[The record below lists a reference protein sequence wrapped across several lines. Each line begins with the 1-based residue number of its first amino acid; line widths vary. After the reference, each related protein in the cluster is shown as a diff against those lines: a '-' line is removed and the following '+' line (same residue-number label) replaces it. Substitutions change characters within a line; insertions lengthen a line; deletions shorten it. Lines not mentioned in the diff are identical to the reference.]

1 MVLDLDKAEGSS
13 AIVLD
18 TNRRHPPKQVEATSG
33 SKCSSSNRE
42 RPVLLRTP
50 LTGRARHALS
60 APDAAARPNPTL
72 ILGVILATYLM
83 IILDATVVITALPS
97 IAERL
102 DFSPATLSWV
112 QSAYALTFGGLLLL
126 GARMG
131 DILGRRR
138 TFVAGIALFTVA
150 SLLGGL
156 AQTQAW
162 LLGARALQGV
172 GAAIAAPS
180 SLALLTTNFREGPER
195 MRALAAYGAVAG
207 GGGSVGLVLGGM
219 LTDWIS
225 WRWGLWINVPV
236 GIVLI
241 WLAPRV
247 LAETERRP
255 GRFDLPGAAASTAGM
270 TALVYGFVHAAEA
283 GWGDPVTV
291 ASFALGVALLAT
303 FVAVERRAVQPV
315 TPLRLFATRQ
325 RAGAYLARMLLVGG
339 MFSMFFFLSQYLQ
352 GVRGFSPLQAGLGFL
367 PMTAV
372 MFSTVRF
379 VPRMSARWGDARLL
393 VGGVSVALVGMA
405 WLSRLDVGTPF
416 FPDIVLP
423 LVLLGLGMGS
433 ALAPLTGAA
442 LAGVEPGDAGAA
454 SGVVNAAQQLG
465 VSLGL
470 SVLVTVAAGAGGA
483 SAGPAPGLQLAPAAQ
498 IDLANAV
505 SAALT
510 GSVVLLALGLAVIV
524 AAVGRFRRA
533 TPAPVLEVAR

>member
-1 MVLDLDKAEGSS
+1 
-13 AIVLD
+13 
-18 TNRRHPPKQVEATSG
+18 
-33 SKCSSSNRE
+33 
-42 RPVLLRTP
+42 LLRTLP
-50 LTGRARHALS
+50 KGRARPALPAPHA
-60 APDAAARPNPTL
+60 PARPNPTL

-97 IAERL
+97 IGERL
-102 DFSPATLSWV
+102 DFSPAALSWV

-150 SLLGGL
+150 SLAGGL

-162 LLGARALQGV
+162 LLAARALQGV

-195 MRALAAYGAVAG
+195 MRALAAYGAVAS

-236 GIVLI
+236 GAALM

-255 GRFDLPGAAASTAGM
+255 GRFDLPGGAASTAGM

-283 GWGDPVTV
+283 GWGDAVTV
-291 ASFALGVALLAT
+291 VSFAAGAVLLAT
-303 FVAVERRAVQPV
+303 FIAVERRAAQPV
-315 TPLRLFATRQ
+315 TPLRLFASRQ

-352 GVRGFSPLQAGLGFL
+352 GVRGFSPLQAGLAFL
-367 PMTAV
+367 PMTVV
-372 MFSTVRF
+372 MFSTVRL
-379 VPRMSARWGDARLL
+379 VPRLAARWGDARLL
-393 VGGVSVALVGMA
+393 AVGVSVALAGMA
-405 WLSRLDVGTPF
+405 WLSRLDTATPF

-423 LVLLGLGMGS
+423 LVLLGLGMGA
-433 ALAPLTGAA
+433 ALAPLTAAA
-442 LAGVEPGDAGAA
+442 LAGVAPADAGAA

-465 VSLGL
+465 VSLAL

-483 SAGPAPGLQLAPAAQ
+483 SAGARPAPGLQLDGAAR
-498 IDLANAV
+498 IELAHAV

-510 GSVVLLALGLAVIV
+510 GSVVLLALGLAVIA

-533 TPAPVLEVAR
+533 TTAPVLEVAR

>member
-1 MVLDLDKAEGSS
+1 M
-13 AIVLD
+13 IVLD
-18 TNRRHPPKQVEATSG
+18 AS
-33 SKCSSSNRE
+33 
-42 RPVLLRTP
+42 
-50 LTGRARHALS
+50 
-60 APDAAARPNPTL
+60 
-72 ILGVILATYLM
+72 
-83 IILDATVVITALPS
+83 VVITALPS

-102 DFSPATLSWV
+102 HFSPAALSWV

-138 TFVAGIALFTVA
+138 TFVAGVALFTVA
-150 SLLGGL
+150 SFLGGL
-156 AQTQAW
+156 AQTQSW

-180 SLALLTTNFREGPER
+180 TLAMLSTSFPEGPER
-195 MRALAAYGAVAG
+195 VRALAAYGAVAG

-236 GIVLI
+236 GAVLV

-270 TALVYGFVHAAEA
+270 TALVFGFVHAAEA
-283 GWGDPVTV
+283 VWGDPLTV
-291 ASFALGVALLAT
+291 ASFVAAAILLVL
-303 FVAVERRAVQPV
+303 FVAVERRAAEPV
-315 TPLRLFATRQ
+315 TPLRLFADRQ

-352 GVRGFSPLQAGLGFL
+352 GVHGFSPLEAGIGFL
-367 PMTAV
+367 PMTLV

-379 VPRMSARWGDARLL
+379 VPRMSARFGDARLL
-393 VGGVSVALVGMA
+393 VGGVSVALAGMA
-405 WLSRLDVGTPF
+405 WLSRLDVATPF
-416 FPDIVLP
+416 FPGIVLP

-442 LAGVEPGDAGAA
+442 LADVAPQDAGAA
-454 SGVVNAAQQLG
+454 PRGLNA
-465 VSLGL
+465 
-470 SVLVTVAAGAGGA
+470 
-483 SAGPAPGLQLAPAAQ
+483 P
-498 IDLANAV
+498 
-505 SAALT
+505 
-510 GSVVLLALGLAVIV
+510 
-524 AAVGRFRRA
+524 
-533 TPAPVLEVAR
+533 

>member
-1 MVLDLDKAEGSS
+1 
-13 AIVLD
+13 
-18 TNRRHPPKQVEATSG
+18 
-33 SKCSSSNRE
+33 
-42 RPVLLRTP
+42 
-50 LTGRARHALS
+50 
-60 APDAAARPNPTL
+60 
-72 ILGVILATYLM
+72 
-83 IILDATVVITALPS
+83 
-97 IAERL
+97 
-102 DFSPATLSWV
+102 V

-138 TFVAGIALFTVA
+138 TFVAGIALFTFA
-150 SLLGGL
+150 SFLGGL

-291 ASFALGVALLAT
+291 ASFALGVTLLAT

-470 SVLVTVAAGAGGA
+470 SVLVTVAAGAGGTG
-483 SAGPAPGLQLAPAAQ
+483 AGPAPGLRLDPAAQ

>member
-1 MVLDLDKAEGSS
+1 V
-13 AIVLD
+13 
-18 TNRRHPPKQVEATSG
+18 
-33 SKCSSSNRE
+33 
-42 RPVLLRTP
+42 LRT
-50 LTGRARHALS
+50 LSTGWARRALP
-60 APDAAARPNPTL
+60 APDAPARPNPAL

-97 IAERL
+97 IAERF
-102 DFSPATLSWV
+102 DFSPAALSWV

-150 SLLGGL
+150 SLAGGL
-156 AQTQAW
+156 AQTQVW
-162 LLGARALQGV
+162 LLTARALQGV
-172 GAAIAAPS
+172 GAAVAAPS

-195 MRALAAYGAVAG
+195 MRALAAYSAVAAG
-207 GGGSVGLVLGGM
+207 GGSLGLVLGGM

-236 GIVLI
+236 GAALI

-247 LAETERRP
+247 LSETDRRP

-270 TALVYGFVHAAEA
+270 TALVYGFVHAAQA
-283 GWGDPVTV
+283 GWGDTVTV
-291 ASFALGVALLAT
+291 VSFALGAALLAT
-303 FVAVERRAVQPV
+303 FVAVERRAAQPV
-315 TPLRLFATRQ
+315 TPLRLFASRQ

-352 GVRGFSPLQAGLGFL
+352 GVRGFSPLQAGIGFL
-367 PMTAV
+367 PMTII
-372 MFSTVRF
+372 MFSTVRV
-379 VPRMSARWGDARLL
+379 VPRLSARWGDARLL
-393 VGGVSVALVGMA
+393 VAGVMIALAGMA
-405 WLSRLDVGTPF
+405 WLSRLDTATPF
-416 FPDIVLP
+416 FPDIALP
-423 LVLLGLGMGS
+423 LVLLGLGMGA
-433 ALAPLTGAA
+433 ALAPLTAA
-442 LAGVEPGDAGAA
+442 AIAGVAPADAGAA

-483 SAGPAPGLQLAPAAQ
+483 SAGAETAPGLQLDGAARTE
-498 IDLANAV
+498 LAHAV

-510 GSVVLLALGLAVIV
+510 GSAILLALGLAVIV
-524 AAVGRFRRA
+524 ASAGQLRRA
-533 TPAPVLEVAR
+533 TTAPLLEAAR

>member
-1 MVLDLDKAEGSS
+1 MPGTLS
-13 AIVLD
+13 
-18 TNRRHPPKQVEATSG
+18 
-33 SKCSSSNRE
+33 
-42 RPVLLRTP
+42 
-50 LTGRARHALS
+50 TGWARLALP
-60 APDAAARPNPTL
+60 APDAPARPSPTL

-83 IILDATVVITALPS
+83 IILDATVVITALPK
-97 IAERL
+97 IAEHL
-102 DFSPATLSWV
+102 DFSPAALSWV

-150 SLLGGL
+150 SLVGGL

-162 LLGARALQGV
+162 LLIARAVQGV

-195 MRALAAYGAVAG
+195 MRALAAYGAVAS

-236 GIVLI
+236 GAALI

-255 GRFDLPGAAASTAGM
+255 GHFDLPGAAASTAGM
-270 TALVYGFVHAAEA
+270 TALVYGFVHAAQA
-283 GWGDPVTV
+283 GWGDTVTV
-291 ASFALGVALLAT
+291 VSFTLGAVLLAS
-303 FVAVERRAVQPV
+303 FVAVERRAAQPV
-315 TPLRLFATRQ
+315 TPLGLFASRQ

-339 MFSMFFFLSQYLQ
+339 MFSMFFFVSQYLQ

-367 PMTAV
+367 PMTVV
-372 MFSTVRF
+372 MFSTVRV
-379 VPRMSARWGDARLL
+379 VPRLSARWGDARLL
-393 VGGVSVALVGMA
+393 VVGVVVALAGMA
-405 WLSRLDVGTPF
+405 CLSRLDTATPF

-423 LVLLGLGMGS
+423 LVLLGLGMGA
-433 ALAPLTGAA
+433 ALAPLTAAA
-442 LAGVEPGDAGAA
+442 LAGVAPADAGAA

-483 SAGPAPGLQLAPAAQ
+483 SAGAETAPGLQLDGAARAE
-498 IDLANAV
+498 LAHAV

-510 GSVVLLALGLAVIV
+510 GSVVLLALSLAVIA
-524 AAVGRFRRA
+524 AAVRRPRPA
-533 TPAPVLEVAR
+533 TTTRVLEVAR

>member
-1 MVLDLDKAEGSS
+1 
-13 AIVLD
+13 
-18 TNRRHPPKQVEATSG
+18 
-33 SKCSSSNRE
+33 
-42 RPVLLRTP
+42 LLRT
-50 LTGRARHALS
+50 LSTGRARRALP
-60 APDAAARPNPTL
+60 APDPAAPSNKTL
-72 ILGVILATYLM
+72 VLGVILATYLM

-97 IAERL
+97 IAEHL
-102 DFSPATLSWV
+102 DFSSAALSWV

-138 TFVAGIALFTVA
+138 TFIAGIALFSVA

-180 SLALLTTNFREGPER
+180 SLALLTTSFREGPER

-219 LTDWIS
+219 LTDWVS

-236 GIVLI
+236 GAALI

-255 GRFDLPGAAASTAGM
+255 GRFDIPGAATSTAGM

-283 GWGDPVTV
+283 GWGGAVTV
-291 ASFALGVALLAT
+291 ASFAAGAALLAT
-303 FVAVERRAVQPV
+303 FVAVERRAAQPV
-315 TPLRLFATRQ
+315 TPLRLFASPQ

-339 MFSMFFFLSQYLQ
+339 MFAMFFFLSQYLQ
-352 GVRGFSPLQAGLGFL
+352 GVRGFTPLQAGIAFL

-372 MFSTVRF
+372 MLSTVRV
-379 VPRMSARWGDARLL
+379 VPRLSARWGDTRLL
-393 VGGVSVALVGMA
+393 VTGVSVALAGMA
-405 WLSRLDVGTPF
+405 WLSRLDTATPF
-416 FPDIVLP
+416 FPDIALP
-423 LVLLGLGMGS
+423 LVLLGLGMGG

-442 LAGVEPGDAGAA
+442 LSGVAPEDAGAA

-470 SVLVTVAAGAGGA
+470 SVLVTVAAGARDAGVAG
-483 SAGPAPGLQLAPAAQ
+483 GPAVGLQLHGAARA
-498 IDLANAV
+498 DLAHAV
-505 SAALT
+505 ATALT
-510 GSVVLLALGLAVIV
+510 GSTVLLALGLTVIL
-524 AAVGRFRRA
+524 AAIGRARRA
-533 TPAPVLEVAR
+533 TTAPVLEVAR